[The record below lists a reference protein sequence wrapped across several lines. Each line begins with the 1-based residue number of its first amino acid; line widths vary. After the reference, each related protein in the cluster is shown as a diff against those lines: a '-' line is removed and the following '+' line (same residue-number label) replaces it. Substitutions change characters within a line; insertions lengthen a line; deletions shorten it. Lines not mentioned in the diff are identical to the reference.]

1 MITPMKQVVT
11 IGQLNS
17 QIKGVKNALKQPELY
32 TDDEIRLL
40 KRSLRE
46 LYQERTDLNRGNGF
60 GYCRSTT
67 LKSVILSLTK
77 TTLTTTNT
85 TRVTLPSS
93 PTNT

>member
-46 LYQERTDLNRGNGF
+46 LYQERTELNRGNGF
-60 GYCRSTT
+60 G
-67 LKSVILSLTK
+67 
-77 TTLTTTNT
+77 
-85 TRVTLPSS
+85 
-93 PTNT
+93 